1 MMDDSQIINLLPML
15 ASTGPIWQIGLS
27 IGIFAAVFIGVIG
40 LFGHSGRIQVSHQR
54 EAALATGHSDRR
66 TVFEQPVIRSVM
78 WVLLSVSYGQIFSGL
93 RRWVRRKLTA
103 SGNPDFYTP
112 EEYLA
117 LSMLTGVAL
126 GVALMLLVM
135 LATEGEISLFWGG
148 VGFVAGL
155 LLNLAHLRSKAAK
168 RVLEIGR
175 RLPYA
180 LDLVALAMGAG
191 ATFVE
196 AVKTVVHERTKD
208 PFNVELKTMLTEMD
222 LGTTRRRSL
231 ENMAER
237 IPLEQLRSIVSS
249 VIQAEELGTPLADV
263 LHSQATLL
271 RQQRTVKAENA
282 AAVASVRILLPSLLI
297 LMAVVLAV
305 FSPAIVRGITGGL
318 Y

>member
-1 MMDDSQIINLLPML
+1 MNNLLPML
-15 ASTGPIWQIGLS
+15 ATTGIALQMGLS
-27 IGIFAAVFIGVIG
+27 VAIFASVFMGVLG
-40 LFGHSGRIQVSHQR
+40 LFGHSGRIRISPQR

-66 TVFEQPVIRSVM
+66 TVFEKPLIRSIM
-78 WVLLSVSYGQIFSGL
+78 WVLLGMSHGLIFSGL
-93 RRWVRRKLTA
+93 KRWTRSKLTA
-103 SGNPDFYTP
+103 SGNPDFYTV

-117 LSMLTGVAL
+117 LSMLTGVVL
-126 GVALMLLVM
+126 GVALMLFVM
-135 LATEGEISLFWGG
+135 LPTGGQISLFWAA
-148 VGFVAGL
+148 VGFVVGFV
-155 LLNLAHLRSKAAK
+155 LNLYHLHNKAAK

-180 LDLVALAMGAG
+180 MDLVALAMGAG

-196 AVKTVVHERTKD
+196 AVQTVVRERAED
-208 PFNVELKTMLTEMD
+208 PFNVELKTMLAEMD
-222 LGTTRRRSL
+222 LGTTRRRAL
-231 ENMAER
+231 ENMAGR

-263 LHSQATLL
+263 LHSQANLL
-271 RQQRTVKAENA
+271 RLQRSVKAENA

-305 FSPAIVRGITGGL
+305 FAPAIVRGITGGL